1 MMSLKTLPV
10 KFNAFLGLTLIC
22 VSSFALSTAHAAND
36 KNKANDENIEVTQQH
51 VTQEELAAIYV
62 LSEICPKLID
72 KNQNFNP
79 GYSNLLQ
86 DYMPGVQNPTDT
98 LKRLSKEKAFQP
110 ILKEARADAKKA
122 GDKANLGVCQDVVN
136 YQPYK

>member
-1 MMSLKTLPV
+1 MMSLKTLAP
-10 KFNAFLGLTLIC
+10 KFNAVLGLALLC
-22 VSSFALSTAHAAND
+22 GSSLMLSTAQAAND
-36 KNKANDENIEVTQQH
+36 KNKSNDENIEVTQQQ

-72 KNQNFNP
+72 KNQDFSQ
-79 GYSNLLQ
+79 GYANLLK
-86 DYMPGVQNPTDT
+86 DYMPGVHNPIDA

-110 ILKEARADAKKA
+110 ILKEARSDAKKA